1 MDSGLTIRPSDSAAH
16 AAVARPAP
24 TPATRAVATELAPSK
39 AVTAADN
46 AARVRNDSRQVADQ
60 EPATRI
66 DISFDKKT
74 HVAVYKIIDTQTGH
88 VILQVPQQARADLT
102 VHRRR
107 PFSFGIVRTPETA
120 CASTSTLAHAMPH
133 RTFDDRRALGN
144 HRRSKNRRLT
154 LDTRLGR

>member
-24 TPATRAVATELAPSK
+24 TPVIRAVATELAPSK

-46 AARVRNDSRQVADQ
+46 AAQARNDSRQVADQ

-74 HVAVYKIIDTQTGH
+74 HVAVYKIIDTQTGR
-88 VILQVPQQARADLT
+88 VILQVPHQARADIT
-102 VHRRR
+102 V
-107 PFSFGIVRTPETA
+107 
-120 CASTSTLAHAMPH
+120 
-133 RTFDDRRALGN
+133 
-144 HRRSKNRRLT
+144 
-154 LDTRLGR
+154 